1 MAKDIQPHMTTLQ
14 TALAPSQ
21 RILAVESLADGR
33 HGSSD
38 QVKAILFQV
47 AQSDLCP
54 AVRACAI
61 EKLSG
66 LGYCQPAFVEYLKTA
81 SEDRSDEVK
90 EAARAA
96 TQKLTSHQR

>member
-1 MAKDIQPHMTTLQ
+1 MTTLQ